1 MGQNVENNAGVGNQL
16 NITDNSGPI
25 NFAPVSRLAQ
35 RFISLKEEI
44 TNQVRFDQFI
54 DDLKEYNTLLDGK
67 SMTEKLIDGGFSESE
82 IKRAN
87 RYNLTYLKKAEKNR
101 FYESAQKIDVEIFG
115 IMVLNFE
122 TYVEPLIVKESTK
135 EEIKTVV
142 TEKVITPI
150 LDKLNTDG
158 GNDSHLNYTATDIM
172 GMLYFLTG
180 KCHINWANYDNI

>member
-1 MGQNVENNAGVGNQL
+1 MEQNIDNSGEIGNQL
-16 NITDNSGPI
+16 NIAENTGSI

-54 DDLKEYNTLLDGK
+54 DDLKDFNTLLDGK
-67 SMTEKLIDGGFSESE
+67 SMTEKLVDGGFSETE

-115 IMVLNFE
+115 IMVMNFE
-122 TYVEPLIVKESTK
+122 TYVEPLVVKNAEK
-135 EEIKTVV
+135 DEIRAVV

-150 LDKLNTDG
+150 LDRLNADG
-158 GNDSHLNYTATDIM
+158 GNDTHLNYTATDIM

-180 KCHINWANYDNI
+180 KCHINWAVYDNI

>member
-1 MGQNVENNAGVGNQL
+1 MEQNIENVGGVNSQL
-16 NITDNSGPI
+16 NIGEHNGSI

-35 RFISLKEEI
+35 RFLNLKEEI
-44 TNQVRFDQFI
+44 TNQVRFEQFI

-67 SMTEKLIDGGFSESE
+67 SMTEKLIDGGFSETE

-87 RYNLTYLKKAEKNR
+87 RYNLIYLKKAEKNR

-115 IMVLNFE
+115 IMVMNFE
-122 TYVEPLIVKESTK
+122 TYVEPLITKGAEK
-135 EEIKTVV
+135 EEINATV
-142 TEKVITPI
+142 TEKVINPI

-158 GNDSHLNYTATDIM
+158 GNDSHLNYTATDIR

-180 KCHINWANYDNI
+180 KCHINWADYDNI